1 MKTLLRKT
9 LLVVVFSF
17 IPIVFCHAQ
26 SYGEVTFGYDA
37 NGNRISRSILFGK
50 IFEDGKNVEAEKG
63 LETIVM
69 DQIGGVEFSIYPNPT
84 HGRFLVEVGD
94 SGNSMPLQVILY
106 TPQGDVLIE
115 KTIDVCLEEF
125 DLSDYPAGIYML
137 HLMAGDETHVWKI
150 VKYKP

>member
-69 DQIGGVEFSIYPNPT
+69 DQISGVEFSIYPNPT
-84 HGRFLVEVGD
+84 RGRFLVDVSDPGK
-94 SGNSMPLQVILY
+94 GPLLRVVLL
-106 TPQGDVLIE
+106 TPQGDVLTKKIL
-115 KTIDVCLEEF
+115 DVNTEEF
-125 DLSDYPAGIYML
+125 DLSDYLAGIYML

-150 VKYKP
+150 VKY

>member
-1 MKTLLRKT
+1 M
-9 LLVVVFSF
+9 VVFSF

-69 DQIGGVEFSIYPNPT
+69 DQISGVEFSIYPNPT
-84 HGRFLVEVGD
+84 RGRFLVEVSDPGK
-94 SGNSMPLQVILY
+94 GPLLRVVLL
-106 TPQGDVLIE
+106 TPQGDVLTKKIL
-115 KTIDVCLEEF
+115 DVNTEEF

-150 VKYKP
+150 VKY

>member
-69 DQIGGVEFSIYPNPT
+69 DQISGVEFSIYPNPT
-84 HGRFLVEVGD
+84 RGRFLVEVSDPGK
-94 SGNSMPLQVILY
+94 GPLLRVVLL
-106 TPQGDVLIE
+106 TPQGDALTKKIL
-115 KTIDVCLEEF
+115 DVNTEEF

-150 VKYKP
+150 VKY

>member
-1 MKTLLRKT
+1 M
-9 LLVVVFSF
+9 VVFSF

-69 DQIGGVEFSIYPNPT
+69 DQISGVEFSIYPNPT
-84 HGRFLVEVGD
+84 RGRFLVEVNDPGK
-94 SGNSMPLQVILY
+94 GPLLRVVLL
-106 TPQGDVLIE
+106 TPQGDVLTKKIL
-115 KTIDVCLEEF
+115 DVNTEEF

-150 VKYKP
+150 VKY

>member
-17 IPIVFCHAQ
+17 IPVVFCHAQ

-69 DQIGGVEFSIYPNPT
+69 DQISGVEFSIYPNPT
-84 HGRFLVEVGD
+84 RGRFLVEVSDPGK
-94 SGNSMPLQVILY
+94 GPLLRVVLL
-106 TPQGDVLIE
+106 TPQGDVLTKKIL
-115 KTIDVCLEEF
+115 DVNTEEF

-150 VKYKP
+150 VKY

>member
-69 DQIGGVEFSIYPNPT
+69 DQISGVEFSIYPNPT
-84 HGRFLVEVGD
+84 RGRFLVEVSDPGK
-94 SGNSMPLQVILY
+94 GPLLRVVLL
-106 TPQGDVLIE
+106 TPQGDVLTKKIL
-115 KTIDVCLEEF
+115 DVNTEEF

-150 VKYKP
+150 VKY

>member
-1 MKTLLRKT
+1 M
-9 LLVVVFSF
+9 VVFSF

-69 DQIGGVEFSIYPNPT
+69 DQISGVEFSIYPNPT
-84 HGRFLVEVGD
+84 RGRFLVEVSDPGK
-94 SGNSMPLQVILY
+94 GPLLRVVLR
-106 TPQGDVLIE
+106 TPQGDVLTKKIL
-115 KTIDVCLEEF
+115 DVNTEEF

-150 VKYKP
+150 VKY

>member
-1 MKTLLRKT
+1 M
-9 LLVVVFSF
+9 VVFSF

-69 DQIGGVEFSIYPNPT
+69 DQISGVEFSIYPNPT
-84 HGRFLVEVGD
+84 RGRFLVEVSDPGK
-94 SGNSMPLQVILY
+94 GPLLRVVLL
-106 TPQGDVLIE
+106 TPQGDALTKKIL
-115 KTIDVCLEEF
+115 DVNTEEF

-150 VKYKP
+150 VKY

>member
-1 MKTLLRKT
+1 
-9 LLVVVFSF
+9 VVVFSF

-69 DQIGGVEFSIYPNPT
+69 DQISGVEFSIYPNPT
-84 HGRFLVEVGD
+84 RGRFLVEVSDPGK
-94 SGNSMPLQVILY
+94 GPLLRVVLL
-106 TPQGDVLIE
+106 TPQGDVLTKKIL
-115 KTIDVCLEEF
+115 DVNTEEF

-150 VKYKP
+150 VKY

>member
-37 NGNRISRSILFGK
+37 NGNRISRTIILGK
-50 IFEDGKNVEAEKG
+50 IIEDGKNVEAEKG
-63 LETIVM
+63 LETIVT

-84 HGRFLVEVGD
+84 RGRFLVEVGD
-94 SGNSMPLQVILY
+94 SGNSIPLQVILY